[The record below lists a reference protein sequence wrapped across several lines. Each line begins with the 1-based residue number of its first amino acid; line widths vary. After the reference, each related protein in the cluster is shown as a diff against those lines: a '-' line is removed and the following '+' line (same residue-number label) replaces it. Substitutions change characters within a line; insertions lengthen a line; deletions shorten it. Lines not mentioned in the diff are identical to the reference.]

1 MERSKRLYAILS
13 GLLQHRSLKLLK
25 QVVESNGLEVW
36 RQLCGLFTPKTKSMA
51 LALMAHPPFTRE
63 RTILEQVHGLERS

>member
-36 RQLCGLFTPKTKSMA
+36 KYGDNYVGYLRPK
-51 LALMAHPPFTRE
+51 PNRWPWR
-63 RTILEQVHGLERS
+63 